1 MHMDELDLLKKHW
14 KKETDLPKISKD
26 EIGKIIHKKS
36 SSVVKWIFIISIIE
50 LLLGIVLSFFINSD
64 DKSTA
69 ELIEK
74 NAFLSY
80 IDKFSYALY
89 IVIIYF
95 IYKFYTMYKKISV
108 EDNTTKLTENIIQ
121 TRKVVR
127 HYMLFNVITF
137 FVMCASVSWV
147 VIQNQV
153 YNQGFSQHHV
163 STVRFVIIYGVM
175 FFIIAIMT
183 VIFWLVYKLIYGF
196 FLRKLKRNYDELKKN
211 EA

>member
-1 MHMDELDLLKKHW
+1 MDELDLLKKHW
-14 KKETDLPKISKD
+14 KKEDDLPKISQN
-26 EIGKIIHKKS
+26 EIEKIIHKKS

-50 LLLGIVLSFFINSD
+50 LLLGIILSFFINSD

-69 ELIEK
+69 ELIDK
-74 NAFLSY
+74 NAFLSF

-89 IVIIYF
+89 LVIIYF

-108 EDNTTKLTENIIQ
+108 EDNTTKLTENIMQ

-137 FVMCASVSWV
+137 FLMCVCVSWV
-147 VIQNQV
+147 VIQEEI
-153 YNQGFSQHHV
+153 YNRGVSQHHV
-163 STVRFVIIYGVM
+163 STVQFVITYAIM

-183 VIFWLVYKLIYGF
+183 VVFWLVYKLIYGF
-196 FLRKLKRNYDELKKN
+196 FLRKLKRNYNELKN
-211 EA
+211 IDL

>member
-1 MHMDELDLLKKHW
+1 MDELDLLKKHW
-14 KKETDLPKISKD
+14 KKEDDLPKISQN

-50 LLLGIVLSFFINSD
+50 LLLGVILSFFINSD

-69 ELIEK
+69 ELIDK
-74 NAFLSY
+74 NAFLSF

-89 IVIIYF
+89 LVIIYF

-108 EDNTTKLTENIIQ
+108 EDNTTKLTENIMQ

-137 FVMCASVSWV
+137 FLMCVCVSWV
-147 VIQNQV
+147 VIQEEV
-153 YNQGFSQHHV
+153 YNRGVSQHHV
-163 STVRFVIIYGVM
+163 STVQFVITYAIM

-183 VIFWLVYKLIYGF
+183 VVFWLVYKLIYGY
-196 FLRKLKRNYDELKKN
+196 FLRKLKRNYNDLK
-211 EA
+211 EIDL